1 MDRHVG
7 LDLVRITEAAAL
19 ACSRWMGRGDKNGA
33 DQAAVT
39 AMRKSFDNVD
49 IRGTVVIGEGERD
62 EAPMLYIGEQVGSG
76 WGPEVDIALDPLEC
90 TNSVAYGRPNAMA
103 VIALA
108 ARGHFLHAP
117 DTYMEKIAVGP
128 KAAQA
133 IDLARPIEENLEAV
147 AAAKGY
153 HIDDLTVVVLDRP
166 RHEDLI
172 QRIRKTG
179 ARIHLI
185 PDGDVSAAIATAL
198 DSTGVD
204 VLVGTGGAPEGV
216 LAAAALRC
224 LGGAIQGRLHFR
236 SDEEKARARKMGISD
251 LGRIYRETDLAS
263 GDSITFASTGV
274 TDGDMLDGVRFT
286 GNMAETHS
294 MVMRVKTG
302 TVRTIRTQYRNT
314 HSWDG
319 QPPEL
324 ARAEAARS

>member
-7 LDLVRITEAAAL
+7 LDLVRITESAGL
-19 ACSRWMGRGDKNGA
+19 ACARWMGRGDKNAA

-39 AMRKSFDNVD
+39 AMRKAFDNVD

-90 TNSVAYGRPNAMA
+90 TNSVAYGRPNAMS

-128 KAAQA
+128 QAKDA
-133 IDLARPIEENLEAV
+133 IDLARPIEANLEAV

-172 QRIRKTG
+172 HRIRRTG

-185 PDGDVSAAIATAL
+185 PDGDVSAAIATSL

-204 VLVGTGGAPEGV
+204 VLVGVGGAPEGV

-224 LGGAIQGRLHFR
+224 LGGAIQGRLLFQN
-236 SDEEKARARKMGISD
+236 DEERARAKTMGVSD
-251 LGRIYRETDLAS
+251 FDRIYRETDLAS
-263 GDSITFASTGV
+263 GDSIIFAATGV
-274 TDGDMLDGVRFT
+274 TDGDMLDGVRFF
-286 GNMAETHS
+286 GDGAETHS
-294 MVMRVKTG
+294 MVMRVKSG
-302 TVRTIRTQYRNT
+302 TVRTIQTRYRNT
-314 HSWDG
+314 HDSEAVMPD
-319 QPPEL
+319 L
-324 ARAEAARS
+324 SRATSTRG

>member
-19 ACSRWMGRGDKNGA
+19 ACSRWMGRGDKNAA

-128 KAAQA
+128 KAAGA
-133 IDLARPIEENLEAV
+133 IDLSRTIEENLEAV

-153 HIDDLTVVVLDRP
+153 HIDDLTVVILDRP
-166 RHEDLI
+166 RHENLI
-172 QRIRKTG
+172 QRVRKTG

-224 LGGAIQGRLHFR
+224 LGGAIQGRLMFR

-251 LGRIYRETDLAS
+251 YGRVYRETDLAS

-324 ARAEAARS
+324 ARTEAARS

>member
-1 MDRHVG
+1 VIPTYDA
-7 LDLVRITEAAAL
+7 I
-19 ACSRWMGRGDKNGA
+19 
-33 DQAAVT
+33 
-39 AMRKSFDNVD
+39 
-49 IRGTVVIGEGERD
+49 VIGTGQSGPPLAARLSGAGMKVAVIEQGKFAKVPVVLDRYAGTTFLGVLSGALSA
-62 EAPMLYIGEQVGSG
+62 EAVLKGRSLFAGRVGEQVGSG

-133 IDLARPIEENLEAV
+133 IDLSRPIEENLEAV

-224 LGGAIQGRLHFR
+224 LGGAIQGRLLFR

-251 LGRIYRETDLAS
+251 FGRVYRETDLAS

-286 GNMAETHS
+286 GNMAETH
-294 MVMRVKTG
+294 
-302 TVRTIRTQYRNT
+302 
-314 HSWDG
+314 
-319 QPPEL
+319 
-324 ARAEAARS
+324 